1 MMQKQRPR
9 SVRESLAM
17 NYPGSQI
24 PHSCPMLGVTG
35 RKDSPLTSCRSRS
48 LGSFLG
54 VRSTF
59 VVELLPFG
67 HL

>member
-1 MMQKQRPR
+1 MTQKQRPR
-9 SVRESLAM
+9 SVYKSLAM

-24 PHSCPMLGVTG
+24 PRSCPMLGVTG
-35 RKDSPLTSCRSRS
+35 HKDSPLTSYRSRS

-59 VVELLPFG
+59 VIELLPFG